1 MCLFMTKHF
10 RVHRFGANRNW
21 HFASINQK
29 RERERFDARQLG
41 ISYKCESLPGEDRST
56 DEAHIKAFYLVIK
69 IALV

>member
-1 MCLFMTKHF
+1 MTKHF

-21 HFASINQK
+21 HFASINQT
-29 RERERFDARQLG
+29 RERFDVRQLG